1 MWCDFKC
8 MGSCHEDVICLNCRR
23 KEIGVLH
30 NKFGTEFDS
39 VIRSVTESEIKNSA
53 VPFKVDQAEG
63 IYMYKY
69 FHQKLKDRLE
79 GIYII

>member
-1 MWCDFKC
+1 MIFNAWVVVMRMLFFLD
-8 MGSCHEDVICLNCRR
+8 SRR

-30 NKFGTEFDS
+30 NKFGMEFDS

-63 IYMYKY
+63 IYMYMN
-69 FHQKLKDRLE
+69 
-79 GIYII
+79 